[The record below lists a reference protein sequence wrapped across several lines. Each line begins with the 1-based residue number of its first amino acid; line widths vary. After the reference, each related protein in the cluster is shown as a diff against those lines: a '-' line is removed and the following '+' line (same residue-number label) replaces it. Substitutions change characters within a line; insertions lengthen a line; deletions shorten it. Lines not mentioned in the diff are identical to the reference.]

1 MSDDRGDRSNVIR
14 LFGDGNDGEAIKRW
28 ADRLDVYLDDRALVE
43 HVREQKMPEPP
54 WPGTENPMA
63 AYLVD
68 RGREIL
74 QSEGADAALIWLAVH
89 AWFEGAVDER
99 YRAVSAVLG
108 DASTKR

>member
-1 MSDDRGDRSNVIR
+1 
-14 LFGDGNDGEAIKRW
+14 
-28 ADRLDVYLDDRALVE
+28 
-43 HVREQKMPEPP
+43 
-54 WPGTENPMA
+54 MA